1 MLAAVSYELGSVQW
15 ARLGNGDAARREF
28 NAAVAVFDLDGR
40 EKISE
45 EVSGVL
51 RYALENAM
59 LCALSFSEFEGLA
72 ARAKELTPDS
82 LIVTQLTPQ
91 TLKARDE
98 GQPWSDQPS

>member
-1 MLAAVSYELGSVQW
+1 
-15 ARLGNGDAARREF
+15 
-28 NAAVAVFDLDGR
+28 
-40 EKISE
+40 
-45 EVSGVL
+45 
-51 RYALENAM
+51 M

-98 GQPWSDQPS
+98 GQPWSDQLFAIASTYYDHDPSQDRGRYGEARSTYQLLLEHRRELRLSRDRWRLATTN

>member
-1 MLAAVSYELGSVQW
+1 MLERLLGEGRLLSGVEALQKRARRLAQDPDLLAAVSYELGSVQW

-51 RYALENAM
+51 RTPWRTPCSAPSRSPN
-59 LCALSFSEFEGLA
+59 SKGL
-72 ARAKELTPDS
+72 
-82 LIVTQLTPQ
+82 PQ
-91 TLKARDE
+91 ERK
-98 GQPWSDQPS
+98 S